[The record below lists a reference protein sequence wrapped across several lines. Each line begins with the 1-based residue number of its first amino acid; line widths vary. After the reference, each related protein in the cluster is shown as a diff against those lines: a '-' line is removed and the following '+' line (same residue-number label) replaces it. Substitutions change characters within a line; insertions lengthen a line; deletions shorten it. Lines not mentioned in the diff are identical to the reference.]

1 MPREDLL
8 YQFKDLEQIIDLEDQ
23 IQESFRESWEDKIDF
38 KFHPEVKNDIY
49 VIDHKQKRI
58 IIFDGITQRSP
69 QQINVSKQIIDHWL
83 CGETLKV
90 SVEKINP
97 AKRIEKKDLEIFFQ
111 GNLQETKEHRISLL
125 KPGHDVLR
133 DPSIGWKILYYPKS
147 CVDDSI
153 NKELIGPIEKKEKEL
168 SDYSYWYAY
177 GVVSKD
183 SFVRSDKKQILDL
196 CKSFLEERGFDTE
209 HEMYGNDSYRNS
221 EPIVLWVGR
230 NYYGDYEFKAAL
242 GVNFGYDNGQ
252 SAFRFGLGLHLPEL
266 DLYLPSLSPP
276 VFRGHIAYDDVV
288 TIQAINKANERWIHH
303 KNWGQLDKTLDEF
316 LSQHFE
322 IFYTSLGE
330 ILNKNKSRKYPS
342 EESSRRRLLNTH
354 KSEFLYSRQDLEESY
369 EKYLDPYGE
378 SYFTHFLTWLDLASS
393 NKVDDEL
400 KAQAEFIACCTL
412 GIQGKVR
419 TGKASDS

>member
-1 MPREDLL
+1 
-8 YQFKDLEQIIDLEDQ
+8 
-23 IQESFRESWEDKIDF
+23 
-38 KFHPEVKNDIY
+38 
-49 VIDHKQKRI
+49 
-58 IIFDGITQRSP
+58 
-69 QQINVSKQIIDHWL
+69 
-83 CGETLKV
+83 
-90 SVEKINP
+90 
-97 AKRIEKKDLEIFFQ
+97 
-111 GNLQETKEHRISLL
+111 LL

-209 HEMYGNDSYRNS
+209 HEMYGNDSYRNA

-230 NYYGDYEFKAAL
+230 NYYRDHEFKAAL

-276 VFRGHIAYDDVV
+276 VFRGHIAYDDDVKK
-288 TIQAINKANERWIHH
+288 QALKEANKRWIHH
-303 KNWGQLDKTLDEF
+303 KNWGRLDKTLDEF
-316 LSQHFE
+316 LSKNFE
-322 IFYTSLGE
+322 TLYTTLGE

-354 KSEFLYSRQDLEESY
+354 KSEFLDYRNDLEKSY
-369 EKYLDPYGE
+369 ERFLDHYGE

-393 NKVDDEL
+393 NKVDGQL